1 MYLHALPHPA
11 SLISTTFLKI
21 SGWVVAPYKK
31 PERDL
36 PDNEVFNNHLAH
48 IRIRSEHAI
57 GFLKGRFQSLKELRV
72 QIKNKK
78 SHKFATYWVACCVGV
93 HAFAM
98 ACEDAGESDGY
109 DRQEF
114 INDGLSSSSDSES
127 DNAAAQQRRGR
138 LGEGKKLC
146 EALKRRLFRA
156 KERRQGLVD

>member
-1 MYLHALPHPA
+1 M
-11 SLISTTFLKI
+11 
-21 SGWVVAPYKK
+21 
-31 PERDL
+31 
-36 PDNEVFNNHLAH
+36 
-48 IRIRSEHAI
+48 
-57 GFLKGRFQSLKELRV
+57 
-72 QIKNKK
+72 NKK

-127 DNAAAQQRRGR
+127 DTAAAQQRRGR

-156 KERRQGLVD
+156 KERRQG